1 MGKVNEKDSSGRTVT
16 LTKVRASFAE
26 SLQEAQLPKK
36 NKDPNAKPSHG
47 ANWLLERD
55 SPDFESNKAA
65 VISALKAAARE
76 FKRDEMWF
84 KTLMDDDPKQCAL
97 RKGEKFKDASGQI
110 YKGYEGNLVIV
121 SKGPGGGR
129 RRPQIRDRY
138 KKVIDDVSKI
148 NEIVYNGS
156 VCDVI
161 ISFYGTDN
169 GGTARLTCSVEA
181 VRSWQEGERLGGGG
195 VYVEDDDFDDA
206 EDDGSFDDG
215 PSTGAKSSQSN
226 DDLIDI

>member
-1 MGKVNEKDSSGRTVT
+1 MGKVNEKDPTGRTVT

-65 VISALKAAARE
+65 VVSALKAAARE
-76 FKRDEMWF
+76 FKRPEDWF
-84 KTLMDDDPKQCAL
+84 KSLMEDDPKQCAL
-97 RKGEKFKDASGQI
+97 RKGEKFKNDKGEI

-121 SKGPGGGR
+121 SKGPQAGR

-138 KKVIDDVSKI
+138 KKVIEDVTKI

-156 VCDVI
+156 ICDVI

-181 VRSWQEGERLGGGG
+181 VRSWQEGDRLGGGG
-195 VYVEDDDFDDA
+195 VYVEDDDFEDADD
-206 EDDGSFDDG
+206 DSSFDQG
-215 PSTGAKSSQSN
+215 PSTGS
-226 DDLIDI
+226 DDDALL